1 MYRAKV
7 SVLRP
12 VPIWGEV
19 AMQVGDVYEHP
30 VRKTRIVIVSPHAF
44 LADAFTIRIEYSD
57 GYSALDTCVRSD
69 ETVWASR
76 GYIKHP
82 AKENSTPELSSG
94 PDGMSC
100 RYDSPKTPQEEEEDY
115 RKKRDAIFAR
125 MFS

>member
-1 MYRAKV
+1 
-7 SVLRP
+7 
-12 VPIWGEV
+12 
-19 AMQVGDVYEHP
+19 MQVGDVYEHP
-30 VRKTRIVIVSPHAF
+30 VSKTRIVVVSPHAF

-57 GYSALDTCVRSD
+57 GYSALDTCLRSD
-69 ETVWASR
+69 GAIWASL
-76 GYIKHP
+76 GYSRYP
-82 AKENSTPELSSG
+82 ANENPTPELSSA

>member
-1 MYRAKV
+1 
-7 SVLRP
+7 
-12 VPIWGEV
+12 
-19 AMQVGDVYEHP
+19 MQVGDVYEHP
-30 VRKTRIVIVSPHAF
+30 VSKTRIVIVSPRAS

-57 GYSALDTCVRSD
+57 GCSIPDTCVRSD
-69 ETVWASR
+69 EALWASL

-82 AKENSTPELSSG
+82 ANENPTPELSSA